1 MTDTAPAP
9 DLYEDDFYAWCMRQA
24 AALRRRERGV
34 NGLDYDNLAEELR
47 GLAKTDFRS
56 CQSFVTLIIQH
67 VIKLTLAPE
76 SRDAPHW
83 RGEIDTFRDQLL
95 DDLLTETLLPRV
107 KRRLPKLR
115 AKAIRQLELRD
126 ALIDKQA
133 ARRIADELTWE
144 QIIDQDWWPERPASD

>member
-56 CQSFVTLIIQH
+56 CQSFVTLIIEHLIKMQLFPSPATS
-67 VIKLTLAPE
+67 VIGEWKSLHSAT
-76 SRDAPHW
+76 SW
-83 RGEIDTFRDQLL
+83 RIT
-95 DDLLTETLLPRV
+95 
-107 KRRLPKLR
+107 
-115 AKAIRQLELRD
+115 
-126 ALIDKQA
+126 
-133 ARRIADELTWE
+133 
-144 QIIDQDWWPERPASD
+144 